1 MSVANLSLLAA
12 KWSSLAAINP
22 SLPLD
27 PVPLTGQKRPL
38 TADPRPQL
46 VLVLVVVVIVVQRRM
61 TKLH

>member
-1 MSVANLSLLAA
+1 MSVANPSLLAA
-12 KWSSLAAINP
+12 KWSSFAAINP

-38 TADPRPQL
+38 YADPRPQL
-46 VLVLVVVVIVVQRRM
+46 VLVLVVVIVVQRRM